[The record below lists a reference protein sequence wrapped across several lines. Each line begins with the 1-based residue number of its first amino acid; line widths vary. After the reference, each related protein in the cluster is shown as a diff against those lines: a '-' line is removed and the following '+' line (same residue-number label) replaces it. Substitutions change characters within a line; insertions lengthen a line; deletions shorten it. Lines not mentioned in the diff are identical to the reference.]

1 MRRLSVGLAVVLVA
15 LFASP
20 AFGNAGDQ
28 CADGTD
34 KFEVNG
40 DATGGFFEY
49 GGEGISVDVN
59 GDSATITLAEGVVI
73 DSVCWKSGIQ
83 ESPLGSATGPWVGP
97 TQFEIQTNSGQ
108 DLSNIVFYRGEYPP
122 DRYGPN
128 AATSTSAPRDES
140 AVRLTWGIVLAVVA
154 TWALTRTAV
163 RRRFE
168 SRDAKE

>member
-20 AFGNAGDQ
+20 AFAGAGDQ

-34 KFEVNG
+34 KFEVNA

-49 GGEGISVDVN
+49 GGEGITVEVN
-59 GDSATITLAEGVVI
+59 GDSATITLGDVVI

-83 ESPLGSATGPWVGP
+83 EDPLGYATGPWGP
-97 TQFEIQTNSGQ
+97 NETFTIQTESGQ

-122 DRYGPN
+122 DGYGPN
-128 AATSTSAPRDES
+128 AATSTSAPKDDS
-140 AVRLTWGIVLAVVA
+140 AVRLTWGVLLALVA
-154 TWALTRTAV
+154 AWALTRTV
-163 RRRFE
+163 LRRRFE
-168 SRDAKE
+168 TRKFEE